1 MPGIER
7 NTAPL
12 VSKNEQGLRELTD
25 EGHIALSSIVSDTD
39 AQVYAIRKGE
49 NSRYAAGGMARL
61 SRSPDD
67 LRTIIAAEFLNRDT
81 GSEDLLRRVITQFGD
96 DSVAQ
101 LDFDQVVFEGV
112 SNVATKKIEHG
123 RPAIGYLEQSTRY
136 LRFDFKD
143 GEGNYKYVIPSEFD
157 DQTAEDFKTNLD
169 EIFDIYSALYL
180 KAFEHIK
187 NTSTTPLSQRDR
199 AWETS
204 CHAQACDSVRG
215 LLPAATKSTVGV
227 AGSSQAIYNMIL
239 RLESEPLPEV
249 KSLGAAALDA
259 VRVVNPVFYERADN
273 PNRGGLISA
282 NKAETR
288 AASKA
293 NAKKF
298 AEKFNESI
306 EQEYGAYVQLQAID
320 GTKDELV
327 AKIITDSGDLPYAN
341 VLNKVHELSE
351 EEKDEILD
359 DYVGTRD
366 NRRVKPGRAFEM
378 VRFTYEVQ
386 CDIGAYRDIQRHRI
400 VDGFNWQ
407 NYQPYLGHDCPK
419 VIDEIGG
426 AELYERAFKL
436 SQDTYE
442 LLQERGYEE
451 QAQYAVLFGHN
462 IRFSFAMNAR
472 ELFHAAELRTAVQ
485 GHPSYRKVYMDMV
498 EQAEVDAP
506 YITRHMNFLNTDD
519 NAELARL
526 DAERAQAARLQAL
539 DVAQQ

>member
-1 MPGIER
+1 MPEKETS
-7 NTAPL
+7 TAPL
-12 VSKNEQGLRELTD
+12 VSKNEQGLRELTE
-25 EGHIALSSIVSDTD
+25 EGHLALSSIVSSTS
-39 AQVYAIRKGE
+39 AQVYAIRKSD
-49 NSRYAAGGMARL
+49 NSSYAAGGMARL

-67 LRTIIAAEFLNRDT
+67 LRTIIAAEFLSKET
-81 GSEDLLRRVITQFGD
+81 GSDDLLRRVITQFGD

-101 LDFDQVVFEGV
+101 LDFDQIVFEGV
-112 SNVATKKIEHG
+112 SNVATKKLEHG
-123 RPAIGYLEQSTRY
+123 RTAIAYLEQSTRY

-143 GEGNYKYVIPSEFD
+143 AEGHYKYVVPAEFD
-157 DQTAEDFKTNLD
+157 AETAADYEANLD

-180 KAFEHIK
+180 KAYEHIK
-187 NTSTTPLSQRDR
+187 SISTTPESERDR

-249 KSLGAAALDA
+249 KDLGAAALDA

-282 NKAETR
+282 NKAKTR
-288 AASKA
+288 AASKE

-298 AEKFNESI
+298 AEKFNEGI
-306 EQEYGAYVQLQAID
+306 EQERGAYVKLHAID

-327 AKIITDSGDLPYAN
+327 TKILFDNGDLPYAN
-341 VLNKVHELSE
+341 ILEKVGELTE
-351 EEKDEILD
+351 DEKDEYID
-359 DYVGTRD
+359 EYVGVRD

-378 VRFTYEVQ
+378 VRYIYEVQ

-400 VDGFNWQ
+400 IDGFNWQ
-407 NYQPYLGHDCPK
+407 NYQPYLGHDVPK

-426 AELYERAFKL
+426 TELYERAFEL

-462 IRFSFAMNAR
+462 IRFNFAMNAR

-498 EQAEVDAP
+498 DQAEVDTP
-506 YITRHMNFLNTDD
+506 YVTRYMKFLNTDD

-526 DAERAQAARLQAL
+526 DAERAQAAKLEAL
-539 DVAQQ
+539 DVA